1 MSPVS
6 FFYPD
11 FKEFEKLQYVEGDY
25 HFILQEG
32 DCVYIPAYYFYQY
45 VGIPNLAPKVKDMWP
60 SAMVVTLKYPH
71 NSDVLRGIFDAVE
84 SNIVK

>member
-6 FFYPD
+6 FFVPD
-11 FKEFEKLQYVEGDY
+11 FKTYPKLQYVEGDY

-32 DCVYIPAYYFYQY
+32 DCVYIPAYYFFQYQAM
-45 VGIPNLAPKVKDMWP
+45 PSPAPKINDLWP
-60 SAMVVTLKYPH
+60 SAMAVTLKYQT
-71 NSDVLRGIFDAVE
+71 NSELLRGMFEAVE